1 MHGGKSLYDV
11 RRPQKVVSVD
21 TVAPY
26 AWEGGLALLF
36 SAILPKNSTFEAKI
50 EFFDFFIK
58 NSTRTV
64 SELLKHPFNFLKL
77 FFHAFIDR
85 IDLCEVKNEKVKKS

>member
-1 MHGGKSLYDV
+1 MHGGKSLYGV
-11 RRPQKVVSVD
+11 WRPQKVVSVD

-26 AWEGGLALLF
+26 AWEGGLAMLF

-58 NSTRTV
+58 YSIRTV
-64 SELLKHPFNFLKL
+64 SELLKHPFNFPKL
-77 FFHAFIDR
+77 FLIAHFHT
-85 IDLCEVKNEKVKKS
+85 KQ

>member
-1 MHGGKSLYDV
+1 MHCRKSLCDV
-11 RRPQKVVSVD
+11 WRPQKVVSVD

-26 AWEGGLALLF
+26 AWEGGLAQLF
-36 SAILPKNSTFEAKI
+36 SVILLKNSTFEAKI
-50 EFFDFFIK
+50 EFFDFLFQ

-64 SELLKHPFNFLKL
+64 SELLKHPFNFPKL